1 MASVATHNGLFT
13 VISREMQE
21 VEERLQAPVEEG
33 EGLLSVVARYAL
45 SPGGKRIRPALLLLS
60 AQACGADQRERGVT
74 LAAAAEMMH
83 AASLLHDDI
92 VDHAA
97 TRRGRP
103 SAMARWGSNVSVLV
117 GDFLFSRAI
126 QSLVE
131 DPNRRILRAF
141 ADAVVAMSEAE
152 VLQLHLLHDL
162 GIGEADYLKIITGK
176 TAALMSAACR
186 AGALMADAPD
196 AVVEALAAFGL
207 HLGIGFQLVDDA
219 LDYVAREE
227 RLGKPVGS
235 DFREGKVTYPVIQVV
250 RRAASRGSADPGASG
265 GRRESQRGRP
275 GGVAGAGGAL
285 RGRAGDHAPRGRIP
299 RPRPRRTQPRVQV
312 AGLPYPPPVG
322 RLRPRT
328 RLVAGPSGV
337 ERSTLNVER
346 RLKYVILEP
355 W

>member
-45 SPGGKRIRPALLLLS
+45 APGGKRIRPALLLLS

-162 GIGEADYLKIITGK
+162 GIGEADYFKIITGK

-186 AGALMADAPD
+186 
-196 AVVEALAAFGL
+196 
-207 HLGIGFQLVDDA
+207 
-219 LDYVAREE
+219 
-227 RLGKPVGS
+227 KPVGS
-235 DFREGKVTYPVIQVV
+235 DFREGKVTYPVIHVV
-250 RRAASRGSADPGASG
+250 KRAAPEDRLILERLAAS
-265 GRRESQRGRP
+265 ESP
-275 GGVAGAGGAL
+275 SEDDLAAL
-285 RGRAGDHAPRGRIP
+285 RGLVEHYEAVPA
-299 RPRPRRTQPRVQV
+299 TM
-312 AGLPYPPPVG
+312 
-322 RLRPRT
+322 
-328 RLVAGPSGV
+328 RLVDEYLARARAELSLVSKSPACHTLHRLV
-337 ERSTLNVER
+337 DFVRERD
-346 RLKYVILEP
+346 

>member
-33 EGLLSVVARYAL
+33 GGLLSVVTRYAL
-45 SPGGKRIRPALLLLS
+45 SQGGKRIRPALLLLS

-141 ADAVVAMSEAE
+141 AEAE

-186 AGALMADAPD
+186 AGALMADAPV

-250 RRAASRGSADPGASG
+250 KRAATEDRLILERLAAS
-265 GRRESQRGRP
+265 ESP
-275 GGVAGAGGAL
+275 SEDDLAVL
-285 RGRAGDHAPRGRIP
+285 RGLVERYEAVPA
-299 RPRPRRTQPRVQV
+299 TM
-312 AGLPYPPPVG
+312 
-322 RLRPRT
+322 
-328 RLVAGPSGV
+328 RLVDEYLARARAELSLVSKSPACHTLHRLV
-337 ERSTLNVER
+337 DFVRERD
-346 RLKYVILEP
+346 